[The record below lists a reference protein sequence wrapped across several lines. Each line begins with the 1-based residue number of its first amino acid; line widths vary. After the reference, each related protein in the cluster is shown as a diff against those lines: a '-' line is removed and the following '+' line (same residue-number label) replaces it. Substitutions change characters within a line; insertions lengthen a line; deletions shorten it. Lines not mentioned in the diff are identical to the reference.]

1 LALARAGSNIAARMA
16 MMAITTSSSMR
27 VKARRQVTRLA
38 GAPESEQNDFVLIV
52 MCFEI
57 VSMEAEQL
65 LQNKLRR
72 KMTDQDARFG
82 NILERTRFTMSIR
95 KD

>member
-1 LALARAGSNIAARMA
+1 
-16 MMAITTSSSMR
+16 
-27 VKARRQVTRLA
+27 
-38 GAPESEQNDFVLIV
+38 
-52 MCFEI
+52 
-57 VSMEAEQL
+57 MEAEQL